1 MKGSEF
7 VTLMRK
13 VIREEVRAIVKEEL
27 KAFKPVIVENKTV
40 TKREAPKVR
49 ETTYTQQLPKPAKK
63 APVVTIDGVLGE
75 LLNETAQSMYNDPNW
90 SAEHQEWPDMND
102 GPVTMNNMPGAMGM
116 RMQQPQMTSADFSGD
131 PTAVFMKDYSQVLKQ
146 ANAIADGN
154 RG

>member
-7 VTLMRK
+7 ITIMRK
-13 VIREEVRAIVKEEL
+13 VIREEVRAVVKEEL

-40 TKREAPKVR
+40 TRHQVPTAKEITHMP
-49 ETTYTQQLPKPAKK
+49 QLPKPSKK
-63 APVVTIDGVLGE
+63 APVVTIDGMLGE

-90 SAEHQEWPDMND
+90 SADQQEWSDINN
-102 GPVTMNNMPGAMGM
+102 GPVTMNNMPGAMGT
-116 RMQQPQMTSADFSGD
+116 RIQQTQMASQNFSGD